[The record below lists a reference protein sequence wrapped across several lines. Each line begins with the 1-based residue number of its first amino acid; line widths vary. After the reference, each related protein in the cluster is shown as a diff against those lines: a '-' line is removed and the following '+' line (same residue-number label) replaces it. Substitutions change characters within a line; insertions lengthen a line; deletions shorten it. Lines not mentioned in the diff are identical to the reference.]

1 MSIHVYEYK
10 YHCIKKCHNRV
21 NQNSNR
27 SWTTERDRV
36 EVGGLV
42 DRCTYRLVCG
52 SYYSI
57 NT

>member
-1 MSIHVYEYK
+1 MYMNI

-42 DRCTYRLVCG
+42 DRCTYRLFCG
-52 SYYSI
+52 SFCSI

>member
-1 MSIHVYEYK
+1 MSIHVYEYI

-27 SWTTERDRV
+27 SETTERDRV

-42 DRCTYRLVCG
+42 DRYSTYID
-52 SYYSI
+52 YSVVLI
-57 NT
+57 VL